1 MRTAENL
8 AGWWRGSVPARSP
21 GLRRITLSTLL
32 SGTADQFALIALIWL
47 VFEITDSPSAM
58 GLLVLCN
65 RLPAVISAPLC
76 GPYLDRGNPVRLV
89 LFSYVIRAV
98 CLVAF
103 PVLFVA
109 GLLSLPVIL
118 VLATVMGAAYPLAD
132 VGGRMLIP
140 RVVEER
146 DLPSAN
152 GLMSMGDQFPYLI
165 GPALGGA
172 FVALVGPSSLL
183 LSAGACLLAMLLM
196 RGLRADAPAPHGGDQ
211 AAGEAQAGW
220 FGFRPLLSD
229 PAVRALVLLTFVYF
243 LAYGP
248 LEPALPLYSRDVLG
262 SGAAGYGLLWSAIGA
277 GALVGLVTVPFLAR
291 RRPGVV
297 NAFGAI
303 LWGLLLFPLVLV
315 DSLPAAMLILFF
327 AGFVWAPY
335 VATEVSVVQRR
346 VPRSQHGAVFGA
358 RKALLVIASPSGA
371 AFGGLLLEGM
381 SATSVIV
388 LSSVTCVLAGVAC
401 LALPSVRAVLP
412 PPAAQRTA
420 K

>member
-1 MRTAENL
+1 MVGR
-8 AGWWRGSVPARSP
+8 WRGSVLARSV

-47 VFEITDSPSAM
+47 VFESTGSPAAM

-65 RLPAVISAPLC
+65 RLPAMISAPLC
-76 GPYLDRGNPVRLV
+76 GSRLDRGNAVRLMV
-89 LFSYVIRAV
+89 RTYAIRAL
-98 CLVAF
+98 CLAAF
-103 PVLFVA
+103 PLLFA
-109 GLLSLPVIL
+109 WDLLNLPVIL
-118 VLATVMGAAYPLAD
+118 VLATVIGAAYPLAD

-140 RVVEER
+140 RVVDES

-172 FVALVGPSSLL
+172 FVALAGPSSLL
-183 LSAGACLLAMLLM
+183 VAAGACLLAGLVL
-196 RGLRADAPAPHGGDQ
+196 RRLRADPPSPHGG
-211 AAGEAQAGW
+211 AGSAREAPAGW

-248 LEPALPLYSRDVLG
+248 LEPALPLYSRDFLAA
-262 SGAAGYGLLWSAIGA
+262 GAVGYGLLWSAIGA
-277 GALVGLVTVPFLAR
+277 GALAGLIMVPFLAR
-291 RRPGVV
+291 LRPGVV
-297 NAFGAI
+297 NALGAI
-303 LWGLLLFPLVLV
+303 LWGVLLLPLVLV
-315 DSLPAAMLILFF
+315 STLPVAMLILFA

-346 VPRSQHGAVFGA
+346 VPPHHHGAVFGA

-381 SATSVIV
+381 SATSVII
-388 LSSVTCVLAGVAC
+388 LSSVTCILAGGIC
-401 LALPSVRAVLP
+401 LALPSVRAVRP
-412 PPAAQRTA
+412 PPPVTVHRVEPR
-420 K
+420 

>member
-1 MRTAENL
+1 VVNIKASMSGR
-8 AGWWRGSVPARSP
+8 WRGSILARSP

-47 VFEITDSPSAM
+47 VFEITGSPAAM

-76 GPYLDRGNPVRLV
+76 GPRLDRGNAVKLII
-89 LFSYVIRAV
+89 STYVIRAL
-98 CLVAF
+98 CLAAF
-103 PVLFVA
+103 PLLFA
-109 GLLSLPVIL
+109 WDLLTLPVIL
-118 VLATVMGAAYPLAD
+118 VLATIVGAAYPLAD

-140 RVVEER
+140 RVVEES

-172 FVALVGPSSLL
+172 FVALAGPSSLL
-183 LSAGACLLAMLLM
+183 LSAGACLLAGLLM
-196 RGLRADAPAPHGGDQ
+196 RGMRAGSAAPYAGAEAEAP
-211 AAGEAQAGW
+211 AGW
-220 FGFRPLLSD
+220 FGFRPLLTD
-229 PAVRALVLLTFVYF
+229 PALRALVLLTFVYF

-248 LEPALPLYSRDVLG
+248 LEPALPLYSRDFL
-262 SGAAGYGLLWSAIGA
+262 SAGAVGYGLLWSAIGA
-277 GALVGLVTVPFLAR
+277 GALVGLITVPFLAR

-315 DSLPAAMLILFF
+315 STLPAAMLILFA

-346 VPRSQHGAVFGA
+346 VPPSQHGAVFGA
-358 RKALLVIASPSGA
+358 RKALLVVASPSGA

-381 SATSVIV
+381 SATSVII
-388 LSSVTCVLAGVAC
+388 LSSVTCVLAGGIC
-401 LALPSVRAVLP
+401 LALPSVRAVRP
-412 PPAAQRTA
+412 PPARRRAPQT
-420 K
+420 

>member
-1 MRTAENL
+1 MT
-8 AGWWRGSVPARSP
+8 GWWRGSVLAKSP

-47 VFEITDSPSAM
+47 VFESTGSPAAM
-58 GLLVLCN
+58 GFLVLCN

-76 GPYLDRGNPVRLV
+76 GPRLDRGNAVRLV
-89 LFSYVIRAV
+89 IYSYLIRAL

-103 PVLFVA
+103 PVLFVYD
-109 GLLSLPVIL
+109 LLSLPVIL
-118 VLATVMGAAYPLAD
+118 VLATVIGAAYPLAD
-132 VGGRMLIP
+132 VGGRTLIP
-140 RVVEER
+140 RVVDES

-172 FVALVGPSSLL
+172 FVALAGPWSLL
-183 LSAGACLLAMLLM
+183 LSAAACLLAVLLM
-196 RGLRADAPAPHGGDQ
+196 RGVRAHAPRPHGAGQ
-211 AAGEAQAGW
+211 APSGGPAGW

-248 LEPALPLYSRDVLG
+248 LEPALPLYSRDFLAA
-262 SGAAGYGLLWSAIGA
+262 GAVGYGLLWSAIGA
-277 GALVGLVTVPFLAR
+277 GALAGLVTVPFLAR

-297 NAFGAI
+297 NAMGAI
-303 LWGLLLFPLVLV
+303 LWGVLLFPLILV
-315 DSLPAAMLILFF
+315 DTLPAAMLILFV

-346 VPRSQHGAVFGA
+346 VPASSHGAVFGA

-381 SATSVIV
+381 SATSVIL
-388 LSSVTCVLAGVAC
+388 LSSVTCVLAGAVC

-412 PPAAQRTA
+412 PPRRPPPVPARPN
-420 K
+420 